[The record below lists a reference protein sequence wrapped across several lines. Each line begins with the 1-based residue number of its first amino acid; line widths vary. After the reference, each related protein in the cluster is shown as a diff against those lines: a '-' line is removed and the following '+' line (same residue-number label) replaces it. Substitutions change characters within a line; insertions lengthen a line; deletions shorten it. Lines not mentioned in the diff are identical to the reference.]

1 MRVFYVLSSPRAAS
15 HKLGQMILPQLEAG
29 VHGVEVAGFF
39 FFDDNVMLLQRGNP
53 IGERLARLC
62 KERGMLLMIC
72 DACALE
78 RGLAVGEMRWCTPEG
93 QGRREPGECRVAEGV
108 VEGVEVG
115 CFPDL
120 YARLGSNP
128 PDLVLT
134 L

>member
-1 MRVFYVLSSPRAAS
+1 MPPLHRRLHKILDTTSCPGSRRAC
-15 HKLGQMILPQLEAG
+15 AG
-29 VHGVEVAGFF
+29 WRWLGFF
-39 FFDDNVMLLQRGNP
+39 LFDDNVMLLQRGNP

-62 KERGMLLMIC
+62 KERGMLLMMC